1 VHYETLATS
10 NATKKRLSIFL
21 MLENFV
27 GKLYKW
33 VGVFSLRTKKMQ
45 GIRRDG
51 TSSCIDF
58 ANAWNMVAFAR
69 IYHG

>member
-1 VHYETLATS
+1 MVEKL
-10 NATKKRLSIFL
+10 
-21 MLENFV
+21 V

-33 VGVFSLRTKKMQ
+33 VGAFSLRTKIKMQ

-58 ANAWNMVAFAR
+58 ANALQYGGF
-69 IYHG
+69 HKDLS

>member
-1 VHYETLATS
+1 MVE
-10 NATKKRLSIFL
+10 K
-21 MLENFV
+21 FV

-45 GIRRDG
+45 GIRKDG

-58 ANAWNMVAFAR
+58 ANAYNMVAFTR